1 MIYTIEPSGTIN
13 FQSGY
18 FTIKGDLN
26 KAHNVKISSSNVN
39 FYGGNKADTIVLEAS
54 LCKVYGL
61 GGDDN
66 ITTTSVG
73 AITVDGG
80 DGNDTLVVKGDR
92 ALVYG
97 GNGNDNI
104 TIYAGYSS
112 VNAGDGDDFVDV
124 RNNNLLIY
132 GGTGNNTI
140 SDNGQIPLLMGSE
153 IRIMQKP

>member
-1 MIYTIEPSGTIN
+1 M
-13 FQSGY
+13 
-18 FTIKGDLN
+18 
-26 KAHNVKISSSNVN
+26 
-39 FYGGNKADTIVLEAS
+39 LES
-54 LCKVYGL
+54 DLCKIYGL

-132 GGTGNNTI
+132 GGLGI
-140 SDNGQIPLLMGSE
+140 ILYLIMDKIPLLMGSE